1 MLLAT
6 LPATVVSMHATVPID
21 NLGGVLVVKATIDG
35 RGPFNLVLD
44 TGAGS
49 TVLTPRVF
57 QALRLSPSGRGTA
70 AGLGTHSVGEQHVV
84 LDDVEVGAAAARDVA
99 AAIIDLPPDLTYQG
113 KYGTI
118 DGILGYTFMKNFAVT
133 VDYAHD
139 SATFAR
145 PGTNDSSPLPMT
157 LVHSAP
163 MVHGSVNGVPA
174 LLMLD
179 TGNNGISIASAQFA
193 QKAGGLSRP
202 GCAVAEQTHEGV
214 GGMVSTP
221 LVRVRDIRVG
231 NSVIHNVALAIS
243 SAREE
248 ALAGSSGPDLILG
261 YDFLRRF
268 RVVVDYLHNR
278 LYLTPTAGADVFVPY
293 LSSGMSLQRRADG
306 SLVVQSV
313 SPDSPSAHAGIRAR
327 DEILSIDGLPAAE
340 LSDADISRVTRRA
353 IVRYRV
359 RSAGR
364 TSEVTLTLHD
374 ALPACI

>member
-1 MLLAT
+1 
-6 LPATVVSMHATVPID
+6 
-21 NLGGVLVVKATIDG
+21 
-35 RGPFNLVLD
+35 
-44 TGAGS
+44 
-49 TVLTPRVF
+49 
-57 QALRLSPSGRGTA
+57 
-70 AGLGTHSVGEQHVV
+70 
-84 LDDVEVGAAAARDVA
+84 
-99 AAIIDLPPDLTYQG
+99 
-113 KYGTI
+113 
-118 DGILGYTFMKNFAVT
+118 
-133 VDYAHD
+133 
-139 SATFAR
+139 
-145 PGTNDSSPLPMT
+145 
-157 LVHSAP
+157 
-163 MVHGSVNGVPA
+163 
-174 LLMLD
+174 
-179 TGNNGISIASAQFA
+179 
-193 QKAGGLSRP
+193 
-202 GCAVAEQTHEGV
+202 
-214 GGMVSTP
+214 MVSTP